1 MNSMRIVF
9 FGTPDFAVASLAALV
24 DHGYEV
30 VGVVTAPDKP
40 AGRGQ
45 KLQPSAVKSYAIEH
59 NLRIL
64 QPTNLKSEDFISD
77 LRSLTANIQI
87 VVAFRML
94 PEAVWIMPRLGTY
107 NVHGSLLPDYR
118 GAAPINWAIIN
129 GETTTGVTFFKLKH
143 EIDTGSI
150 LLNRSITIDEN
161 ETAGE
166 VYHRLMHEGAS
177 LLLES
182 LTLIESDD
190 YALREQRITENTKH
204 APKIFKEDCEINWC
218 QSAQSVHNFVRGL
231 SPFPC
236 AFTRVRYAE
245 NKEVWKLMKTQKT
258 DDSCTSSD
266 HFKREGNRL
275 FVACSDKWLEILEI
289 QTPGKRKLSAHEF
302 LNGFKTDITAVEVKK
317 KPSDE
322 GFE

>member
-64 QPTNLKSEDFISD
+64 QPTNLKSEEFISD
-77 LRSLTANIQI
+77 LRSLTADIQI

-94 PEAVWIMPRLGTY
+94 PEAVWNMPRLGTY

-182 LTLIESDD
+182 LKLIESGN
-190 YALREQRITENTKH
+190 YELREQHITENTKH
-204 APKIFKEDCEINWC
+204 APKIFKDDCEINWN
-218 QSAQSVHNFVRGL
+218 QPAQQVHNFIHGL

-236 AFTRVRYAE
+236 AFTNVRYAE
-245 NKEVWKLMKTQKT
+245 NNEVWKVIKTQKT
-258 DDSCTSSD
+258 NDSCASSD
-266 HFKREGNRL
+266 HFKREGNQI

-289 QTPGKRKLSAHEF
+289 QTPGKRKLSASEF
-302 LNGFKTDITAVEVKK
+302 LNGFKTDITAVQVKK

-322 GFE
+322 GF